1 MVIQRSLCVFALVA
15 SFLPTA
21 MAADGPTARVSH
33 VWVREAPPGVDVL
46 AGYFVLEN
54 LTDKPLTLTETS
66 SPDFG
71 SVMMHQSVVKD
82 GQESMQ
88 DVTRV
93 LVPAHGS
100 VEFKP
105 GGYHLMLM
113 QPRKN
118 LFSGDMITLILKF
131 SDGSELAIM
140 ANVRREPP
148 AH

>member
-1 MVIQRSLCVFALVA
+1 MIQRFLLGLALCA
-15 SFLPTA
+15 SILPA
-21 MAADGPTARVSH
+21 AVAADGPTARVRH
-33 VWVREAPPGVDVL
+33 VWVREAPPGVDVM

-71 SVMMHQSVVKD
+71 SVMMHESVVKD

-88 DVTRV
+88 EVAQV

-113 QPRKN
+113 QPKKN
-118 LFSGDMITLILKF
+118 LFSGDMVTLMLKF

-148 AH
+148 GH

>member
-1 MVIQRSLCVFALVA
+1 MIQRLLLICALGA
-15 SFLPTA
+15 LLLPAA
-21 MAADGPTARVSH
+21 MAADGPTMRVNH
-33 VWVREAPPGVDVL
+33 VWVREAPPGVEVM

-54 LTDKPLTLTETS
+54 LTDKPLALTETS

-71 SVMMHQSVVKD
+71 SVMMHESVVK
-82 GQESMQ
+82 GSQEGMQ
-88 DVTRV
+88 EVAQI

-118 LFSGDMITLILKF
+118 LFSGDMVTLMLKF
-131 SDGSELAIM
+131 SDGSELAIL